1 VEILWAIKNQALP
14 DPGWYRKGLPPEL
27 TDLVRKLLMKD
38 RAARLPSA
46 RLAGAQ
52 LEAIIRRLKDEG
64 GRVKAEESAKE
75 PSSTLHPSSF
85 SLPPSKKIRVLIVD
99 DHAVVRQGLRG
110 FIDLQDDMEVISEG
124 ANGSEAVTLARQLQ
138 PDVILLDLV
147 MPQLDGVAA
156 TPQILEVSPHSRVL
170 ILTSFGED
178 DKVFPAIRA
187 GAQGYLLKDIHPN
200 ELLRAVR
207 EAHQGKVQLHPEIA
221 QKLMSAVATNPTKP
235 TAASA
240 APAESARTS
249 PGGDLTERE
258 REVLNRIAQGMNN
271 REIAEA
277 MIISEKTVK
286 THVSNIL
293 SKLGLEDRTQAAIW
307 ALKHGLGSED

>member
-1 VEILWAIKNQALP
+1 
-14 DPGWYRKGLPPEL
+14 
-27 TDLVRKLLMKD
+27 MKD
-38 RAARLPSA
+38 VDKGIKSK
-46 RLAGAQ
+46 
-52 LEAIIRRLKDEG
+52 EVEKD
-64 GRVKAEESAKE
+64 
-75 PSSTLHPSSF
+75 SSFILHPSP
-85 SLPPSKKIRVLIVD
+85 LTPPKIRVLIVD
-99 DHAVVRQGLRG
+99 DHAVVRQGLRS
-110 FIDLQDDMEVISEG
+110 FIDLQDDMEVIGEG

-147 MPQLDGVAA
+147 MPQMDGVAA
-156 TPQILEVSPHSRVL
+156 TPKILEGSPGSRVL

-221 QKLMSAVATNPTKP
+221 QKLMSAVAANPREP
-235 TAASA
+235 APPAAA
-240 APAESARTS
+240 QAESARTS
-249 PGGDLTERE
+249 PAGGLTERE

-271 REIAEA
+271 REIAEV

-307 ALKHGLGSED
+307 ALKHGLGPTD